1 MVPMYIDTIPN
12 RNSPPAVLL
21 RKGTRQGKKVVKDT
35 LLNLSDWPQNVV
47 EGLRRLL
54 RGETLV
60 SVDDLFET
68 ERSIPHGHVEAV
80 LGTIRRLG
88 VDVLLASERCRERDL
103 VVAMIAERLLYP
115 ASKLATTRLWHT
127 TTLAEELQVGDADV
141 DELYDALDWLLDRQE
156 RIEKKLA
163 RRHLG
168 EGATVFYDVSSS
180 SYEGRTCELARRGYN
195 RDGEKGLLSIVYG
208 VMTDGD
214 GRPVAVE
221 VYPGNTAD
229 PKTVPDQVE
238 KLRERFGLKHV
249 VLVGDRGM
257 LTETQ
262 MDQLRQYPQLGW
274 ISTLRSPAIRKLVE
288 SGAIQLSLF
297 DQQNLAEITSPD
309 YPGERL
315 VVCYN
320 PLLAEERRRT
330 RESLVAA
337 TEKQFEKIAAE
348 VKRRTKTP
356 LGKDAIGVKVGRVAN
371 RYKVAKHF
379 HLTIEDNRFRW
390 QRNAQSLESEQALDG
405 LYVVRTSEP
414 VERLSSDN
422 AVRQYKNLSQ
432 VEQAFRCLKGMDILV
447 RPIRHRTDDH
457 VRAHIFLCFLSYY
470 VHWHMRKA
478 WAPLL
483 FEDEELDANRW
494 RRDPVAPAKPSRS
507 VRRKKTT
514 RLTADGFPVHSFD
527 TLLADLATRC
537 RNLCRTK
544 LPKHPYTFTQT
555 TQPTPLQRR
564 ALELLGLFPRNGNSR

>member
-1 MVPMYIDTIPN
+1 MMVPMYIDTIPN

-21 RKGTRQGKKVVKDT
+21 RQGTRRGKKIDKET
-35 LLNLSDWPQNVV
+35 LLNLRDWPKPVV

-68 ERSIPHGHVEAV
+68 ERSIPHGHVQAV

-88 VDVLLASERCRERDL
+88 VDRLLASEHCRERDL

-115 ASKLATTRLWHT
+115 CSKLATTRLWHT
-127 TTLAEELQVGDADV
+127 TTLAEELAVGDAEV

-238 KLRERFGLKHV
+238 TLRERFGLKHV

-257 LTETQ
+257 LTHAQIE
-262 MDQLRQYPQLGW
+262 QLRQYPQLGW
-274 ISTLRSPAIRKLVE
+274 ISTLRSPAIRKLVD

-337 TEKQFEKIAAE
+337 TETEFEKIAAA
-348 VKRRTKTP
+348 VRRRTKTP
-356 LGKDAIGVKVGRVAN
+356 LGKDEIGVKVGRVCH

-379 HLTIEDNRFRW
+379 HLTIEDNRFHW
-390 QRNAQSLESEQALDG
+390 QRNPQSLAREQALDG

-422 AVRQYKNLSQ
+422 VVRQYKDLRL

-457 VRAHIFLCFLSYY
+457 VRAHIFLCFLAYY
-470 VHWHMRKA
+470 VQWHMRKA

-494 RRDPVAPAKPSRS
+494 RRDPVAPAQPSRS
-507 VRRKKTT
+507 VRRKKAT
-514 RLTADGFPVHSFD
+514 RLTSDGFPVHSFD
-527 TLLADLATRC
+527 TLLADLSTRC

-544 LPKHPYTFTQT
+544 LPKHSYTFTQI

-564 ALELLGLFPRNGNSR
+564 ALDLLGLCSQ

>member
-1 MVPMYIDTIPN
+1 
-12 RNSPPAVLL
+12 
-21 RKGTRQGKKVVKDT
+21 
-35 LLNLSDWPQNVV
+35 
-47 EGLRRLL
+47 
-54 RGETLV
+54 
-60 SVDDLFET
+60 
-68 ERSIPHGHVEAV
+68 
-80 LGTIRRLG
+80 
-88 VDVLLASERCRERDL
+88 
-103 VVAMIAERLLYP
+103 
-115 ASKLATTRLWHT
+115 
-127 TTLAEELQVGDADV
+127 
-141 DELYDALDWLLDRQE
+141 
-156 RIEKKLA
+156 
-163 RRHLG
+163 
-168 EGATVFYDVSSS
+168 
-180 SYEGRTCELARRGYN
+180 
-195 RDGEKGLLSIVYG
+195 
-208 VMTDGD
+208 
-214 GRPVAVE
+214 
-221 VYPGNTAD
+221 
-229 PKTVPDQVE
+229 
-238 KLRERFGLKHV
+238 
-249 VLVGDRGM
+249 
-257 LTETQ
+257 

-356 LGKDAIGVKVGRVAN
+356 LGKDAIGVKIGRVAN

-379 HLTIEDNRFRW
+379 HLTIEDHRFHW
-390 QRNAQSLESEQALDG
+390 QRNQQSLAREQALDG

-414 VERLSSDN
+414 SERLTADN

-457 VRAHIFLCFLSYY
+457 VRAHIFLCFLAYY
-470 VHWHMRKA
+470 VQWHMRKA

-483 FEDEELDANRW
+483 FEDEELDANRR

-507 VRRKKTT
+507 VRRKKAT

-544 LPKHPYTFTQT
+544 LPKHSYTFTQI

-564 ALELLGLFPRNGNSR
+564 ALDLLGLCSQ

>member
-544 LPKHPYTFTQT
+544 LPKH
-555 TQPTPLQRR
+555 
-564 ALELLGLFPRNGNSR
+564 S

>member
-1 MVPMYIDTIPN
+1 MMVPMYIDTVPN

-21 RKGTRQGKKVVKDT
+21 RKGTRRGKTVNKET
-35 LLNLSDWPQNVV
+35 LLNLSDWPKPAV

-80 LGTIRRLG
+80 LGTIGRLG
-88 VDVLLASERCRERDL
+88 VDRLLAWERCRERDL

-127 TTLAEELQVGDADV
+127 TTLAGELAVGDADV

-156 RIEKKLA
+156 RIERKLA

-180 SYEGRTCELARRGYN
+180 SYEGRTCALAQRGYN

-208 VMTDGD
+208 AMTDAE

-221 VYPGNTAD
+221 VYRGDTAD
-229 PKTVPDQVE
+229 PTTVPDQVE

-257 LTETQ
+257 LTHTQ
-262 MDQLRQYPQLGW
+262 IEQLRQYPQLGW

-337 TEKQFEKIAAE
+337 TETEFEKIAAA
-348 VKRRTKTP
+348 VRRRTKTP
-356 LGKDAIGVKVGRVAN
+356 LGKDEIGVKVGRVCH

-379 HLTIEDNRFRW
+379 DLTIEDNRFHW
-390 QRNAQSLESEQALDG
+390 QRNPQSLAREQALDG

-414 VERLSSDN
+414 VERLSPDN
-422 AVRQYKNLSQ
+422 VVRHYKDLRL

-457 VRAHIFLCFLSYY
+457 VRAHIFLCFLAYY
-470 VHWHMRKA
+470 VQWHMRKA

-494 RRDPVAPAKPSRS
+494 RRDPVAPVKPSRS
-507 VRRKKTT
+507 VRRKKAT
-514 RLTADGFPVHSFD
+514 RLTSDGFPVHSFD

-537 RNLCRTK
+537 RMLCRTK
-544 LPKHPYTFTQT
+544 LPKHSYTFTQI

-564 ALELLGLFPRNGNSR
+564 ALHLLGLCSQ

>member
-1 MVPMYIDTIPN
+1 MMVPMYIDTIPN

-35 LLNLSDWPQNVV
+35 LLNLSDWPQNAV

-60 SVDDLFET
+60 SVDDLLET

-88 VDVLLASERCRERDL
+88 VDMLLASERCRERDL

-356 LGKDAIGVKVGRVAN
+356 LGKDAIGVKIGRVSH

-379 HLTIEDNRFRW
+379 HLTIEDNRFHW
-390 QRNAQSLESEQALDG
+390 QRNQQSLAREQALDG

-422 AVRQYKNLSQ
+422 VVRQYKDLRL

-457 VRAHIFLCFLSYY
+457 VRAHIFLCFLAYY
-470 VHWHMRKA
+470 VQWHMRKA

-507 VRRKKTT
+507 ARRKKTT

-544 LPKHPYTFTQT
+544 LPKHSYTFTQI

-564 ALELLGLFPRNGNSR
+564 ALDLLGLCSQ